1 MLASVQGFSA
11 KIDEKGYICE
21 DEFEQQFAGEELIDT
36 APAKTGMPLNE
47 MATNRQR
54 AMIDS
59 HDRWQLLQQER
70 QEVKQQEDLAKAERY
85 AAKAEKLLRQEAKKI
100 KDLANNVPPPA
111 ITFTTCG
118 NAACGQRTP
127 FQKARRSR
135 KAG

>member
-1 MLASVQGFSA
+1 MA
-11 KIDEKGYICE
+11 
-21 DEFEQQFAGEELIDT
+21 
-36 APAKTGMPLNE
+36 LNE